1 MPPSIRLMG
10 ICPWMESDFHNR
22 IDYYGVAFSI
32 DWNGGAHFWDFG
44 FKKSQVRRNL
54 KRGRFAVKKLLLY
67 LMCQFIFKM
76 THLKGSGS

>member
-1 MPPSIRLMG
+1 MG
-10 ICPWMESDFHNR
+10 SYFNDWMDHNFLKSYE
-22 IDYYGVAFSI
+22 IEGT
-32 DWNGGAHFWDFG
+32 HFWDFG

-76 THLKGSGS
+76 MHLKGSGS